1 MMGRQTTEQTRLFY
15 EFRLEDRMPEGHLL
29 RRIDGLTSAAPQKKA
44 LAGTRAG
51 VSHMSDTGRHGYG
64 VMVNQPLML
73 RKKSPAAYMA
83 KFSGALPKMGKTQV
97 YLRTLEIR
105 LLPDRPKKA
114 MAPTGALGWPRTLQ
128 YEWLIERSREARNR
142 N

>member
-1 MMGRQTTEQTRLFY
+1 MPEMMGRQTTEQTRLFY

-73 RKKSPAAYMA
+73 RKKAP
-83 KFSGALPKMGKTQV
+83 LPTWRNLAGLFQRWERRKCICV
-97 YLRTLEIR
+97 
-105 LLPDRPKKA
+105 LLKLGYCPTAQRKPWRP
-114 MAPTGALGWPRTLQ
+114 LDH
-128 YEWLIERSREARNR
+128 
-142 N
+142 